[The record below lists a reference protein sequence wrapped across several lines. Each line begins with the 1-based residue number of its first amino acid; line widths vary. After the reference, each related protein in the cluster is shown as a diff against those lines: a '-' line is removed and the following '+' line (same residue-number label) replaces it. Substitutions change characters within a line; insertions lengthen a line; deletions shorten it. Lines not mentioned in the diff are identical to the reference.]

1 MLSSFFLT
9 CDLFCKNLWFF
20 FQNLMKNFNSCM
32 KHKLQFQPRCPWVV
46 RNDCVQWR
54 NWGNFNDN
62 TNVQGFCDPG
72 IESNYSCGVKI
83 EMTEFMSRFLSGKLE
98 IKKKKKNTH
107 TLGLGMR
114 ATTIYWPWEKSLE
127 DVWEV
132 REIVQGKDGWYFQRR
147 KNRNGGK
154 KGGRESSHK
163 NLIKFFSSFW
173 GHKRPQSAPHMLL
186 Q

>member
-1 MLSSFFLT
+1 
-9 CDLFCKNLWFF
+9 
-20 FQNLMKNFNSCM
+20 M

-83 EMTEFMSRFLSGKLE
+83 EITEFMSRFLSGKLE
-98 IKKKKKNTH
+98 RDKKKKKKNTGPRNAGYYYLL
-107 TLGLGMR
+107 TL
-114 ATTIYWPWEKSLE
+114 
-127 DVWEV
+127 
-132 REIVQGKDGWYFQRR
+132 REISGGCMGSKRNCPRQGWLILSPLKRR
-147 KNRNGGK
+147 ENRNGGK

-163 NLIKFFSSFW
+163 NLITFFSRFW